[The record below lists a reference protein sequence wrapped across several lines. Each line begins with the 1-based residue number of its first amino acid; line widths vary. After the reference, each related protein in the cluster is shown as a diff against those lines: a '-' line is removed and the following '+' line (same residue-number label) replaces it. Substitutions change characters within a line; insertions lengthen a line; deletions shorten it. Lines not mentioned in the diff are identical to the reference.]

1 MARRCDV
8 AWHKSLSEDVQR
20 RPRTTLDG
28 HQSSSFFQTICDDM
42 RLFMRQCVIFNLSR
56 KDTPSF
62 TFSELQVWK
71 CNSFPNP
78 VVKARSSQSFS
89 LRFLGEL
96 LRFRLSARFWVL
108 LTYQNLAGSTGCPSL
123 SAERSADEHSSLKGP
138 QENVLSNDIVRYLF
152 VF

>member
-1 MARRCDV
+1 MPSAIACGCHCTNLTVTHPRYGYQTEMARRCDV
-8 AWHKSLSEDVQR
+8 AWHISLSEDVQR

-71 CNSFPNP
+71 CNSFPN
-78 VVKARSSQSFS
+78 
-89 LRFLGEL
+89 RFCG
-96 LRFRLSARFWVL
+96 V
-108 LTYQNLAGSTGCPSL
+108 
-123 SAERSADEHSSLKGP
+123 
-138 QENVLSNDIVRYLF
+138 
-152 VF
+152 

>member
-1 MARRCDV
+1 MPSAIACGCHCTNLTVTHPRYGYQTEMARRCDV
-8 AWHKSLSEDVQR
+8 AWHISLSEDVQR

-71 CNSFPNP
+71 CNSFPNRFNGHHEP
-78 VVKARSSQSFS
+78 LALQGLCPHPRMASCLEVVDEQEPAGARIQTAMA
-89 LRFLGEL
+89 LG
-96 LRFRLSARFWVL
+96 
-108 LTYQNLAGSTGCPSL
+108 
-123 SAERSADEHSSLKGP
+123 
-138 QENVLSNDIVRYLF
+138 VREPWR
-152 VF
+152 